1 MVAFVYGFSKNKMIK
16 FLRKLLFFLLFFRK
30 GFNDYV
36 EPLSEYLNKWKQV
49 GQKKQKKME

>member
-1 MVAFVYGFSKNKMIK
+1 MIK